1 MMKKRNLFKSKLVL
15 FCIQIFMLISFV
27 VIFKYEFQIEFDLST
42 DPRAGEQQFVIQF
55 LASFIMYN
63 NSFGF
68 VYINLTWIIVSLIP
82 IFIFND
88 FKKAYSMN
96 LTTFFFPN
104 FFFYVFYWRYSEMN
118 FNALFPTFIINTII
132 LGLILVIESIAL
144 SLILKFIKSFR
155 NNTETDNLKQIEAL
169 NRIECPIC
177 GTQFDS
183 IPKYCFNCNNL
194 ITNELG
200 ENSGK
205 TK

>member
-1 MMKKRNLFKSKLVL
+1 MKRKNLVKSKLLL
-15 FCIQIFMLISFV
+15 FCFQIFLLIICI

-42 DPRAGEQQFVIQF
+42 DPRASEQQFIIQL
-55 LASFIMYN
+55 LANLIMYN

-68 VYINLTWIIVSLIP
+68 VYIYLTWIIISLIP
-82 IFIFND
+82 ILIFSD

-104 FFFYVFYWRYSEMN
+104 FFFYVFYWRYSEIY
-118 FNALFPTFIINTII
+118 FSTLFPIFIIKTII
-132 LGLILVIESIAL
+132 LGLIIAIESIAL
-144 SLILKFIKSFR
+144 SLILKFIKNLR
-155 NNTETDNLKQIEAL
+155 KNTKTDNLEQIESL
-169 NRIECPIC
+169 NRSECPNC
-177 GTQFDS
+177 GTQFNS

-200 ENSGK
+200 ESIGK

>member
-1 MMKKRNLFKSKLVL
+1 MKIRNLFKSKLVL
-15 FCIQIFMLISFV
+15 FCIQIFALIFFV
-27 VIFKYEFQIEFDLST
+27 VIYNYKIQIEFDLST
-42 DPRAGEQQFVIQF
+42 DPRASEQQFVIQF
-55 LASFIMYN
+55 LANLIVYN

-68 VYINLTWIIVSLIP
+68 ICINLTWIIVSLLP

-104 FFFYVFYWRYSEMN
+104 FFFYVFYWRYSEIH
-118 FNALFPTFIINTII
+118 FNALFPAFITNTII

-155 NNTETDNLKQIEAL
+155 NNTETDNLKQIESL
-169 NRIECPIC
+169 NRIECPNC
-177 GTQFDS
+177 GTQFSS
-183 IPKYCFNCNNL
+183 IPKYCYNCNNL

-200 ENSGK
+200 ENIGK